1 MMRSKLVSRPGARA
15 RFVLMAAQLLVF
27 GCARGPQLPPPSA
40 PEPAVVEPPIP
51 VVIRP
56 QPEPMPK
63 PSAPAVALEEPGAP
77 SSVDLVIDSE
87 EAESFNTELPG
98 PLPLHGAIVT
108 QKVEDFAAWR
118 AVFDAEL
125 DARKR
130 AGFAA
135 QGVMR
140 GIDDPKLVVVWLAV
154 TDVAHAKA
162 YLSDKTVLTRFRR
175 AGAIGAPQIQI
186 SSNIDAKMEPGRKGL
201 SAAVVTLRVK
211 EWPPFKVAFA
221 AQAGARRAAGVIG
234 YALSQDVDD
243 EHLFYVYLQ
252 SADPAQLK
260 AYLASKE
267 TKQAWRDAGLE
278 SGPFV
283 KFVRE
288 GELALCR

>member
-15 RFVLMAAQLLVF
+15 RFVLVAAQLLAL
-27 GCARGPQLPPPSA
+27 GCARGPQLPPVQVAA
-40 PEPAVVEPPIP
+40 PRPVEPPMAA
-51 VVIRP
+51 VIRP
-56 QPEPMPK
+56 QPEPTPQ
-63 PSAPAVALEEPGAP
+63 PSAPAVALEDPSEPH
-77 SSVDLVIDSE
+77 SVDLVIDTE
-87 EAESFNTELPG
+87 EAETFNTELPG
-98 PLPLHGAIVT
+98 PLPLHGAIVM
-108 QKVEDFAAWR
+108 QKVEDYATWR

-125 DARKR
+125 EARKR

-162 YLSDKTVLTRFRR
+162 YLSDKSVLTRFRR
-175 AGAIGAPQIQI
+175 AGAIGAPQIQL

-201 SAAVVTLRVK
+201 SAAVIALRVK
-211 EWPPFKVAFA
+211 EWPLFKVAFA
-221 AQAGARRAAGVIG
+221 AQSGARRAAGVIG

-252 SADPAQLK
+252 SEDPAQLK
-260 AYLASKE
+260 AYLSSRE